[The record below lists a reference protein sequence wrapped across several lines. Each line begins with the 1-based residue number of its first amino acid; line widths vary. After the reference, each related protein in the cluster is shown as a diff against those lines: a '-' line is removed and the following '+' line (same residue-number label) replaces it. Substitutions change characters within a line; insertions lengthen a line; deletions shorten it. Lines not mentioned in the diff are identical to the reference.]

1 MKNRLKAILLAT
13 GLTVSMLTTCAY
25 AEATTEAATEVVT
38 EAATEASTE
47 AAGEEQAASE
57 AASELKEEESEAG
70 AAAETGAYAA
80 YYDSMKNSV
89 VSSLQTLSDM
99 DEATIQ
105 SYIENSTDTSLVAMI
120 ATWDSVREELGNFV
134 EVTSQTVSEEGNI
147 ITVESIAKYDKI
159 DENTPVKVTY
169 EYNARTQ
176 TASLKWDV
184 QYSMGKLLG
193 QAGMN
198 TLMGVGIV
206 FLVLLF
212 LCFLISQM
220 HWIPDLLNKKE
231 NEKKAAEAAAPAPAV
246 AAPAPVE
253 EPEEDLTDDLELV
266 AVITAA
272 IAASENTSTDGFVV
286 RSIKKA
292 NRRNWLNA

>member
-134 EVTSQTVSEEGNI
+134 EVTSQIVSEEGNI
-147 ITVESIAKYDKI
+147 ITVESIAKYYLI
-159 DENTPVKVTY
+159 DENTPVNVT
-169 EYNARTQ
+169 
-176 TASLKWDV
+176 
-184 QYSMGKLLG
+184 
-193 QAGMN
+193 
-198 TLMGVGIV
+198 
-206 FLVLLF
+206 
-212 LCFLISQM
+212 
-220 HWIPDLLNKKE
+220 
-231 NEKKAAEAAAPAPAV
+231 
-246 AAPAPVE
+246 
-253 EPEEDLTDDLELV
+253 
-266 AVITAA
+266 
-272 IAASENTSTDGFVV
+272 
-286 RSIKKA
+286 
-292 NRRNWLNA
+292 

>member
-47 AAGEEQAASE
+47 AAGEEQAAIE

-89 VSSLQTLSDM
+89 VSSLQTLSNM

-169 EYNARTQ
+169 EYNAKTQ

-212 LCFLISQM
+212 LCFLIGQM